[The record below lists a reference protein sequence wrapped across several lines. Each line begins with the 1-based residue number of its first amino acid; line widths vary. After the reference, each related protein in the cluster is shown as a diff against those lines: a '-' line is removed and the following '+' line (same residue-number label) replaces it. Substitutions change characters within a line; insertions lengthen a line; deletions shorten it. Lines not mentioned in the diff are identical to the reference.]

1 MHQFETIAA
10 SPTLAPT
17 PGMLRRVTAE
27 DADDLARNLTGW
39 EQVYD
44 QITCGAF
51 AGGLDEL
58 HLPGVQVFRERINQ
72 SVHQAC
78 RVRADAL
85 WFGMPLEQEESRI
98 NGRKANAA
106 SVMVR
111 PGGKAFELVTP
122 RDHDIYGIVVSRSL
136 CEERA
141 RRNGSAGCLAGIDG
155 AELLRVDPAARAA
168 CLRMLSTLL
177 GGGDSAASVEATQHR
192 VVDTLLSMLGATSI
206 EAAALKSQ
214 QRRRGIV
221 AKARDYLVEHRD
233 RAVTIPELC
242 EHACVSRRTLQYCFE
257 EVLGVSPVVYL
268 RRLRLNAI
276 RRMLLEEPPHARGI
290 GRLAADWGIDNFSQ
304 FSSDY
309 KKLFGKSP
317 SAYAREAGRPG

>member
-1 MHQFETIAA
+1 MKEH
-10 SPTLAPT
+10 
-17 PGMLRRVTAE
+17 GVLRRVTAE
-27 DADDLARNLTGW
+27 DADDLARHLTGW

-58 HLPGVQVFRERINQ
+58 RLPEVQVFRERINQ

-85 WFGMPLEQEESRI
+85 WFGLPLELEATRI
-98 NGRKANAA
+98 NGRKAGVA
-106 SVMVR
+106 SVMAR
-111 PGGKAFELVTP
+111 PGGKDFELVTP
-122 RDHDIYGIVVSRSL
+122 RGHDIYGIVVSRSL

-141 RRNGSAGCLAGIDG
+141 RRHGCAGALAALEG
-155 AELLRVDPAARAA
+155 AEILRVEPAARTA
-168 CLRMLSTLL
+168 CLRQLSALL
-177 GGGDSAASVEATQHR
+177 EGVGEEVWEEEGDPDAAATEAMQQGI
-192 VVDTLLSMLGATSI
+192 VDTLLDMLGATRI

-214 QRRRGIV
+214 QRRHRIV
-221 AKARDYLVEHRD
+221 AKARDYLFAHRH

-242 EHACVSRRTLQYCFE
+242 EHACVSRRTLQYCFDD
-257 EVLGVSPVVYL
+257 VLGVSPVVYL

-276 RRMLLEEPPHARGI
+276 RRMLLEEPPHGRGI
-290 GRLAADWGIDNFSQ
+290 GLLAGDWGIDNVSQ

-317 SAYAREAGRPG
+317 SAYARRAGRTG